1 MRQYKFSA
9 RRLAELSV
17 LTAAALIMFIIEMQL
32 PPVVPVPGVKL
43 GLANIITVY
52 AVYCYEPRDAVLVFA
67 ARVLLGS
74 LFSGNFTALIF
85 SLCGGLL
92 CLLGML
98 LLRRFT
104 ERDMMI
110 FASMIGAVLHNI
122 GQTAAAVFV
131 MNTTAVIAYLPYLL
145 FSGCIAGAFTGACA
159 FLVAKRLGDRPAP

>member
-1 MRQYKFSA
+1 MQQRKIPP

-17 LTAAALIMFIIEMQL
+17 LTAVSLIMFIIEMQL

-52 AVYCYEPRDAVLVFA
+52 AVYCCEPYEAVMVFA

-74 LFSGNFTALIF
+74 LFSGNVTALIF
-85 SLCGGLL
+85 SISGGVL

-104 ERDMMI
+104 DADMMI
-110 FASMIGAVLHNI
+110 PASVIGAVLHNV

-131 MNTTAVIAYLPYLL
+131 MNTTAVITYLPYLM
-145 FSGCIAGAFTGACA
+145 FSGCAAGAFTGTCA
-159 FLVAKRLGDRPAP
+159 YLTVKRIKRKQ